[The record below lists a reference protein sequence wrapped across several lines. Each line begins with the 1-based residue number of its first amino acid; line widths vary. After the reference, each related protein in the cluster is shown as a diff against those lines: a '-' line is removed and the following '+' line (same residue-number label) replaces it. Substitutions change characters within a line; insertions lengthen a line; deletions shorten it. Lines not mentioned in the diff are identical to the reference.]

1 MTNLDNYLN
10 QTGKILYG
18 IFTFPYKVLIGYYNP
33 EYQQK
38 LKKNK
43 ELKEK
48 IKSLD
53 SGLEQTKLEREN
65 LASQLLNRINLN
77 RKIMENHKNN

>member
-43 ELKEK
+43 ELKKEL
-48 IKSLD
+48 KSLD
-53 SGLEQTKLEREN
+53 SNLEQTKSEKED
-65 LASQLLNRINLN
+65 LAYKILNNRNLN
-77 RKIMENHKNN
+77 RKMRENYKSN